1 MRLDIINVLVR
12 IEINIQIRSVKI
24 YKTLMQLNHLLFI
37 TADEPCLLGM
47 GHKKWIHLTIAI
59 FLFTILKSI
68 LFIFLYQNRY

>member
-1 MRLDIINVLVR
+1 MLKRGSGQMRLDIINVLVR

-47 GHKKWIHLTIAI
+47 GQKKSIHLAI
-59 FLFTILKSI
+59 E
-68 LFIFLYQNRY
+68 IF